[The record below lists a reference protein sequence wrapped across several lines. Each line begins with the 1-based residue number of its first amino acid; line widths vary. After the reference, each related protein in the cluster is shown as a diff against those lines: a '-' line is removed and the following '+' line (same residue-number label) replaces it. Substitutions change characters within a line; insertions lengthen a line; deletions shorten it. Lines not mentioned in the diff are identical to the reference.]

1 MISANSL
8 PKQENV
14 KREEAAAGQ
23 NFYFGL
29 ILFEGAILLYRS
41 LCLLAYAFGLLSFK
55 YLLSNKCG

>member
-1 MISANSL
+1 MISSNSL

-41 LCLLAYAFGLLSFK
+41 LLSFRSCFWA
-55 YLLSNKCG
+55 LVF